1 MRYLLNGETLRC
13 SDWLKRFA
21 GTKAEE
27 EPVNGP
33 EGHVKWLWSTCN
45 SNAQ

>member
-1 MRYLLNGETLRC
+1 MRDLFNGEALRC

-21 GTKAEE
+21 GAKAEE

-33 EGHVKWLWSTCN
+33 EGHMKWLRSTWN